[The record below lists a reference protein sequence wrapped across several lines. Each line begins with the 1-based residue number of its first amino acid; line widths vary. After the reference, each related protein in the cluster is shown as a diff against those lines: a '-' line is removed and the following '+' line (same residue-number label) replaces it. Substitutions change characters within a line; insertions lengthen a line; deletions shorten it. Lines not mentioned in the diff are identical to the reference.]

1 MVSSV
6 ILGIN
11 EVVTLKPVGAHGY
24 VVLTFL
30 QCFTHDATFKQ
41 DEAWLLDNYPHL
53 VSLLYKPAA
62 IVMAHDGMEKRRLLL
77 ANVEDMAP
85 GKTKTKSSRKGKAFF
100 SRRLTISSKKRSRIA
115 IRAAFSSITT
125 HVDDQ

>member
-1 MVSSV
+1 MMPHS
-6 ILGIN
+6 
-11 EVVTLKPVGAHGY
+11 TL
-24 VVLTFL
+24 
-30 QCFTHDATFKQ
+30 TFKQ

-85 GKTKTKSSRKGKAFF
+85 GTKDQIFTKGKGVLLQKVNHFIKEEKQN
-100 SRRLTISSKKRSRIA
+100 RDK
-115 IRAAFSSITT
+115 RAAFSSITT